1 MSDEPTAVSK
11 RIGATETTFAIAE
24 LLRDHGGTTITT
36 LAAETGRSKSTVH
49 NHLQTLRESG
59 YVVKDEGTYYLGLG
73 FLDLGNAARKRWSL
87 YEIAK
92 PEMDELVNAVG
103 ERAQLMVEEQGR
115 GVYIYQTK
123 AEGGVR
129 TDSHIG
135 ATVDLHAT
143 AVGKSYLAHLPADE
157 LAALRKRL
165 DLDERTDRTLTDW
178 DDLEATFETIR
189 ERGYAFN
196 DEERLIG
203 MRAVGAPVLGDDDE
217 VLAAVSVSGP
227 TTRMNGEWYRE
238 EIPEIVTQAARII
251 GIRAM
256 YS

>member
-1 MSDEPTAVSK
+1 M
-11 RIGATETTFAIAE
+11 
-24 LLRDHGGTTITT
+24 
-36 LAAETGRSKSTVH
+36 H

-59 YVVKDEGTYYLGLG
+59 YVVKENGTYYLGLE
-73 FLDLGNAARKRWSL
+73 FLSLGNAARKRWNL
-87 YEIAK
+87 YEVTK
-92 PEMDELVNAVG
+92 PEVDELVGAIG
-103 ERAQLMVEEQGR
+103 ERAQLMVEEQDR
-115 GVYIYQTK
+115 GVYLYQTR
-123 AEGGVR
+123 AEGGVQ

-135 ATVDLHAT
+135 STVDLHAT

-157 LAALRKRL
+157 LADLRERL
-165 DLDERTDRTLTDW
+165 DLDERTNQTLTDW
-178 DDLEATFETIR
+178 DDLEAEFETIR

-227 TTRMNGEWYRE
+227 TTRMNGEWYHE
-238 EIPEIVTQAARII
+238 EVPEIVTQAARII
-251 GIRAM
+251 GIRAT

>member
-1 MSDEPTAVSK
+1 MTDDPAAGKK
-11 RIGATETTFAIAE
+11 RIGATETSFAIAE
-24 LLRDHGGTTITT
+24 LLRDHDGATITT
-36 LAAETGRSKSTVH
+36 LAEEVSRSKSTVH
-49 NHLQTLRESG
+49 NHLQTLRELG
-59 YVVKDEGTYYLGLG
+59 YVVKENGTYYLGLE
-73 FLDLGNAARKRWSL
+73 FLNLGNAARQRWNL

-92 PEMDELVNAVG
+92 PEMDELVSAVG

-115 GVYIYQTK
+115 GVYLYQTK
-123 AEGGVR
+123 AEGGVQ

-143 AVGKSYLAHLPADE
+143 AVGKSYLAHLPADK
-157 LAALRKRL
+157 LADLHERL
-165 DLDERTDRTLTDW
+165 ELDERTDRTLTDW
-178 DDLEATFETIR
+178 EELKAQFETIR
-189 ERGYAFN
+189 EQGYAFN

-203 MRAVGAPVLGDDDE
+203 MRAVGAPVLGDDNE

-227 TTRMNGEWYRE
+227 TTRMNDEWYSE

-251 GIRAM
+251 GIRAT

>member
-1 MSDEPTAVSK
+1 MNDEPAVTKK
-11 RIGATETTFAIAE
+11 RIGATETSFAIAE
-24 LLRDHGGTTITT
+24 LLRDQGGATITT
-36 LAAETGRSKSTVH
+36 LAEEVGRSKSTVH

-73 FLDLGNAARKRWSL
+73 FLDLGNAARQRWNL

-92 PEMDELVNAVG
+92 PEMDELVSAVG

-123 AEGGVR
+123 AEGGVQ

-143 AVGKSYLAHLPADE
+143 AVGKAYLAHLPADE
-157 LAALRKRL
+157 LVDLRERL
-165 DLDERTDRTLTDW
+165 DLDERTGRTLTDW
-178 DDLEATFETIR
+178 DELERELETIR

-217 VLAAVSVSGP
+217 ILAAVSVSGP
-227 TTRMNGEWYRE
+227 TTRMADEWYRE
-238 EIPEIVTQAARII
+238 EVPEIVTQAARII
-251 GIRAM
+251 GIRAT

>member
-1 MSDEPTAVSK
+1 MTEKPAAAKK
-11 RIGATETTFAIAE
+11 RIGATETSFSIAE
-24 LLRDHGGTTITT
+24 LLRDHDGATITT

-59 YVVKDEGTYYLGLG
+59 YVVKDGGTYYLGLG
-73 FLDLGNAARKRWSL
+73 FLDLGNAARKRWNL

-103 ERAQLMVEEQGR
+103 ERAQLMVEEQEQ
-115 GVYIYQTK
+115 GVYLYQTK

-143 AVGKSYLAHLPADE
+143 AVGKSYLAHLPSDEAAD
-157 LAALRKRL
+157 LRNRL
-165 DLDERTDRTLTDW
+165 DLNERTDRTLTNW
-178 DDLEATFETIR
+178 DALEREFETIR
-189 ERGYAFN
+189 EQGYAFN

-238 EIPEIVTQAARII
+238 EVPEIVTQAARII
-251 GIRAM
+251 GIRAT

>member
-1 MSDEPTAVSK
+1 MREDRASTGK
-11 RIGATETTFAIAE
+11 RITATETSFAIAE
-24 LLRDHGGTTITT
+24 FLRDHDGASITT
-36 LAAETGRSKSTVH
+36 LAEEVGRSKSTVH
-49 NHLQTLRESG
+49 SHLQTLRDSG
-59 YVVKDEGTYYLGLG
+59 YVVKDGGIYHLGLG

-92 PEMDELVNAVG
+92 REMDELVTAVG

-123 AEGGVR
+123 AEKAIQ

-135 ATVDLHAT
+135 ATVNLHAT
-143 AVGKSYLAHLPADE
+143 AVGKCYLAFLSKAE
-157 LAALRKRL
+157 LSDLRGRL
-165 DLDERTDRTLTDW
+165 DLSKETDHTHTDW
-178 DDLEATFETIR
+178 EQLEETLETVR

-203 MRAVGAPVLGDDDE
+203 MRAVGAPVLDDDGE

-227 TTRMNGEWYRE
+227 TTRLSGEWYRE
-238 EIPEIVTQAARII
+238 EIPEIVTQTARII
-251 GIRAM
+251 GIRAS
-256 YS
+256 YT

>member
-1 MSDEPTAVSK
+1 MTEESAATKK
-11 RIGATETTFAIAE
+11 RIGATETSFSIAE
-24 LLRDHGGTTITT
+24 LLRDHDGATITT

-73 FLDLGNAARKRWSL
+73 FLDLGNAARKRWNL

-92 PEMDELVNAVG
+92 PEMDELVSAVG
-103 ERAQLMVEEQGR
+103 ERAQLMVEEQGQ

-143 AVGKSYLAHLPADE
+143 AVGKSYLAHLPTDE
-157 LAALRKRL
+157 LADLRERL
-165 DLDERTDRTLTDW
+165 DLGERTDRTLTDW
-178 DDLEATFETIR
+178 DELEAEFETIR

-203 MRAVGAPVLGDDDE
+203 MRAVGAPVLGDDE

-238 EIPEIVTQAARII
+238 EVPEIVTQAARII
-251 GIRAM
+251 GIRAT
-256 YS
+256 YP